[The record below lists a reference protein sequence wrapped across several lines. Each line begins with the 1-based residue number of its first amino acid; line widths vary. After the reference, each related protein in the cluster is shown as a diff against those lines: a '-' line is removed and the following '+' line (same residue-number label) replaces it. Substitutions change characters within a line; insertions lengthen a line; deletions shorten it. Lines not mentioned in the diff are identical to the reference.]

1 MNSKRC
7 AQHPFISKERTS
19 WMKKTKN
26 AFMKYKNYIYYS
38 LIVLLLFSTITYA
51 ATSTEE
57 TTPFDFNEKVVASTL
72 KLASGG
78 SGSSDTEPNQT
89 IENDADQA
97 NPQQPT
103 NLDKPQKE
111 LQEQPHD
118 QQKPEPEPQNKPM
131 EKPGTTTPNAKPN
144 SNDKNTAPADGN
156 TAPALGKP
164 KPNAKPDI
172 EIVDIADQ
180 QNRYFTTNITNN
192 ETVTSPL
199 YNVNVN
205 HLDDTLIPQEMNV
218 KLNGKKLDDY
228 QGVIM
233 LTEGTNDI
241 QFQVIYK
248 QTNNK
253 LLRVSQSYRVML
265 NAHDIVITTQL
276 KDQTVNEESLT
287 FTATATQG
295 ELDAK
300 LTVFVNNKELKPLA
314 GSAYKAT
321 LAEGKN
327 TLKLTAQRH
336 GKKADQTYTMIYE
349 KEKIAISLKTD
360 LKDQQA
366 NGADFSFY
374 AKATANEVDVPL
386 RITVNDQLVKSSD
399 STNYHVQ
406 LVNGT
411 NIIKLVGQYKGEQ
424 LERQY
429 TITYND
435 PNENENPQVDPDAPK
450 LVTDLKS
457 GSKVKGDIKTI
468 NVWPVT
474 ASGERIR
481 GKNVQVQVNGENIPF
496 TWDDSVKTSYK
507 LTLRTGQNTVT
518 IKVWDDEGRTV
529 AETFTVTS
537 VAPAEDGV
545 IGQVTISL
553 EASVLGIP
561 YLIKPTKMDIH
572 QGQRGSYI
580 LDQLLRNNGFTY
592 GKTGN
597 LDSSFYLRDVSKPGM
612 LNNVA
617 IPDDLWEVVEKV
629 STTSNR
635 DAYSPDSLSEFDFAN
650 GSGWMYSVN
659 GDYPN
664 YGFSDAYFLDG
675 DVVRV
680 RYTLHYGKDIGGHD
694 SSGTSD
700 ANWDKEW

>member
-1 MNSKRC
+1 
-7 AQHPFISKERTS
+7 
-19 WMKKTKN
+19 MKKTKN

-51 ATSTEE
+51 ATSTEQAAA
-57 TTPFDFNEKVVASTL
+57 FNFNEKVEASTL
-72 KLASGG
+72 KLAGGG
-78 SGSSDTEPNQT
+78 SDPSDAAPNQKIKSDTNEKDSSVSQ
-89 IENDADQA
+89 E
-97 NPQQPT
+97 PT
-103 NLDKPQKE
+103 NTDESQEEPEEKPQDH
-111 LQEQPHD
+111 QNIQP
-118 QQKPEPEPQNKPM
+118 KPQNQPVDKA
-131 EKPGTTTPNAKPN
+131 GTTNAPHNTPNTNDKSQPPAGSNKKPVPEKTKPN
-144 SNDKNTAPADGN
+144 TNT
-156 TAPALGKP
+156 
-164 KPNAKPDI
+164 DI
-172 EIVDIADQ
+172 EIVDVADR
-180 QNRYFTTNITNN
+180 QNRYFTTNIKNN
-192 ETVTSPL
+192 ETVTDPL
-199 YNVNVN
+199 YVINVN
-205 HLDDTLIPQEMNV
+205 HLNDSLIPQEMNV
-218 KLNGKKLDDY
+218 TLNGKQLNDFT
-228 QGVIM
+228 GEIT
-233 LTEGTNDI
+233 LIEGTNDI
-241 QFQVIYK
+241 QFQVTYK
-248 QTNNK
+248 QSDNK

-265 NAHDIVITTQL
+265 NSDDIIIMTNL
-276 KDQTVNEESLT
+276 KDQTVIEETLT
-287 FTATATQG
+287 FTATAAQG
-295 ELDAK
+295 GKDAK
-300 LTVFVNNKELKPLA
+300 LKVFSNHQELKPLA
-314 GSAYKAT
+314 GNAYTVT

-327 TLKLTAQRH
+327 TIQLTAQLH
-336 GKKADQTYTMIYE
+336 GKKAEQTYTVIYE
-349 KEKIAISLKTD
+349 KEKIVISLKTD

-374 AKATANEVDVPL
+374 AKATAKEVVVPL
-386 RITVNDQLVKSSD
+386 HITVNDQLVKSSD

-406 LVNGT
+406 LINGT
-411 NIIKLVGQYKGEQ
+411 NIVKVVGNYQDEQ

-529 AETFTVTS
+529 TETFTVTS

-561 YLIKPTKMDIH
+561 YLIKPTKMDIR

-580 LDQLLRNNGFTY
+580 LDQLLRTNGFTY

-635 DAYSPDSLSEFDFAN
+635 EAYSPDSLSEFDFAN

-664 YGFSDAYFLDG
+664 YGFADAYFLDG